1 MWNGAAPNLKA
12 TPATRNTVPISSRP
26 VSPEAAT
33 AAFNAARSRVPVAPY
48 SSDMPY
54 SSRPDA
60 REPSTKYFIA
70 ASEPSGLSRSMAT
83 SAYEHNASSSS
94 PRYTITR
101 LPAETSSI
109 MPAVANIIRTAIS
122 PLYRPRSRMNGQTY
136 TSDSAVTTQATTLS
150 TSAMVSRT
158 NMPPRTVPCPPTPQA
173 ISAATASSAT
183 MARALVTA
191 RCFSSTNRSSI
202 SNAKAAPTST
212 SSGSSG
218 SSSAAVG
225 MVGIIRR
232 ASSELAC
239 GELARQLRDGG
250 FHQ

>member
-1 MWNGAAPNLKA
+1 
-12 TPATRNTVPISSRP
+12 
-26 VSPEAAT
+26 
-33 AAFNAARSRVPVAPY
+33 
-48 SSDMPY
+48 
-54 SSRPDA
+54 
-60 REPSTKYFIA
+60 
-70 ASEPSGLSRSMAT
+70 
-83 SAYEHNASSSS
+83 
-94 PRYTITR
+94 
-101 LPAETSSI
+101 
-109 MPAVANIIRTAIS
+109 TAIS

-250 FHQ
+250 FHQVGQRLRPDADQQHAGGESAQHDPLAHVDVLHLRDIGIADVAPDDALGQPQRVGRAGDQGRRHVE